1 MFSFPNKFSEKMNI
15 PYYFHVLTLKHVRMM
30 DPSSTLFYHKL
41 PKNQFAAQDKFTL
54 AGSNNQ
60 EVFYTQVQVLA
71 ILKQSRI

>member
-1 MFSFPNKFSEKMNI
+1 
-15 PYYFHVLTLKHVRMM
+15 M

-41 PKNQFAAQDKFTL
+41 PKNQFAAQEKFTL

-71 ILKQSRI
+71 ILKQSRIWHITRKLQTNGGDRKKIQIIQEQITST